1 MNKLVKQK
9 QLNLEEMT
17 KHRPKLEDTVS
28 ILIEET
34 EELKKIIDFLK
45 NHKPKLNID
54 SYRIENEK
62 NLSEYRKTIEL
73 LKSVLANHLSL
84 AEQLTIKNDESLIKR
99 IEETE
104 KRLLQHQYI
113 AYGLIV
119 FVFFILLFK

>member
-1 MNKLVKQK
+1 MI
-9 QLNLEEMT
+9 

-34 EELKKIIDFLK
+34 EELKKITDFLK

-62 NLSEYRKTIEL
+62 HLSEYRKTIGL
-73 LKSVLANHLSL
+73 LKRLLANHLSL

-104 KRLLQHQYI
+104 KRMLLHQYI

>member
-1 MNKLVKQK
+1 
-9 QLNLEEMT
+9 MT
-17 KHRPKLEDTVS
+17 KHRAKIEDIVS
-28 ILIEET
+28 ILLEET
-34 EELKKIIDFLK
+34 EELKKITDFLK

-54 SYRIENEK
+54 SYRLENEK
-62 NLSEYRKTIEL
+62 NLSDYRKSIDL
-73 LKSVLANHLSL
+73 LKILLANHLSL

-104 KRLLQHQYI
+104 KRMLLHQYI

>member
-1 MNKLVKQK
+1 
-9 QLNLEEMT
+9 MT

-28 ILIEET
+28 VLIEET
-34 EELKKIIDFLK
+34 EELQKITEFLK

-62 NLSEYRKTIEL
+62 HLSEYNKTIHL
-73 LKSVLANHLSL
+73 LKSLLANHLSL
-84 AEQLTIKNDESLIKR
+84 AEELTIKNDESLFKR

-119 FVFFILLFK
+119 FVFIILLFK

>member
-1 MNKLVKQK
+1 MA
-9 QLNLEEMT
+9 
-17 KHRPKLEDTVS
+17 KHSPKLEDTVS
-28 ILIEET
+28 ILIDET
-34 EELKKIIDFLK
+34 EELKKITDFLK

-62 NLSEYRKTIEL
+62 HLSEYRKTIDL
-73 LKSVLANHLSL
+73 LKSLLANHLSL

-104 KRLLQHQYI
+104 KRMLQHQYI

-119 FVFFILLFK
+119 FVFIILLFK